1 MTDFTKEGIQT
12 APPHLEPSRRSFLGM
27 TSAAFATAALAT
39 VSSGAQQTS
48 DVQRAERDHS
58 SSNPGPENAILQQEN
73 PNSNLPPP
81 TDRGGGVGP
90 IWYSFDL
97 AYKRVEGGGWT
108 RQVTDRELPTS
119 RDIAGVNM
127 RLVAGGIREL
137 HWHTADEWAYVLY
150 GHARVT
156 VMQPDGNIFVGDV
169 EEGDIWVF
177 PAGHPHSIQGLGP
190 DGCEFLLVFNQ
201 GHFSEDDTVLVSEW
215 LARTPAEVLAKNMK
229 LDEAE
234 IEKLPKDQLYIFA
247 SDVPQSIEADKAA
260 IGQGRLSQAQYT
272 LKLKTMAPTK
282 TTTGGEVRVVD
293 SRNFPISQHLAAALV
308 IVKPGGLREMHW
320 HPQASE
326 WQYYIAGK
334 GRMTVFVPTAS
345 SRTVDF
351 NANDVGYV
359 PAQAGHYIE
368 NTGDT
373 DLIFLETFASEQF
386 SDVSLNN
393 WLRLVPMELAMAHL
407 NIDED
412 AIRKIPSE
420 KSEVML

>member
-1 MTDFTKEGIQT
+1 
-12 APPHLEPSRRSFLGM
+12 
-27 TSAAFATAALAT
+27 
-39 VSSGAQQTS
+39 
-48 DVQRAERDHS
+48 
-58 SSNPGPENAILQQEN
+58 
-73 PNSNLPPP
+73 
-81 TDRGGGVGP
+81 
-90 IWYSFDL
+90 
-97 AYKRVEGGGWT
+97 
-108 RQVTDRELPTS
+108 
-119 RDIAGVNM
+119 
-127 RLVAGGIREL
+127 
-137 HWHTADEWAYVLY
+137 
-150 GHARVT
+150 
-156 VMQPDGNIFVGDV
+156 MQPDGNIFVGDV

-201 GHFSEDDTVLVSEW
+201 GHFSEDDTVLLSEW

-407 NIDED
+407 NIGED